1 VVFLA
6 AHIYHCS
13 ESRRATNRAN
23 EGPDMAVNSRRLRSP
38 HDAPATREP
47 VGIAPPAVHPPTR
60 RQLLASAN
68 RAVPFAATLALVL
81 LTLAV
86 GIVPL
91 LGQAPQAPGEPH
103 RTPALVRAMQTAPGR
118 VDDVVLAEAVFRFDQ
133 LPPGAKEVVFFQL
146 TIPPDVTLTALSGPS
161 CGCPG
166 RPVNGGV
173 GAEVVQAGHYSIR
186 LSTPIEVQRRSGAPD
201 EAIAAH
207 TEVTLGPGDAAIYPD
222 YTATAE
228 IRVAGDAPVELIGVA
243 IVGSDGSVVP
253 APMLPDGVRSEELG
267 RSLAREWEKLAGGPV
282 SVSMHRMTLP
292 AALYVGPYEPIGPEA
307 MRVERGEVSRIHYQP
322 GAVDP
327 VYPLEIWREGQ
338 TSPLLGNTPG
348 MRHALITFTEEPSEL
363 LVLLVEPAG
372 MSAQSLAP

>member
-1 VVFLA
+1 
-6 AHIYHCS
+6 
-13 ESRRATNRAN
+13 
-23 EGPDMAVNSRRLRSP
+23 MAVQSERLRSP
-38 HDAPATREP
+38 HDAPAAHEP
-47 VGIAPPAVHPPTR
+47 AGIAPPAFHQPER
-60 RQLLASAN
+60 RRLLATTHRVIS
-68 RAVPFAATLALVL
+68 FAATAALLLLAA
-81 LTLAV
+81 AV

-91 LGQAPQAPGEPH
+91 LRQSPQAPDEPH

-133 LPPGAKEVVFFQL
+133 LPPGAKEVVFYQL
-146 TIPPDVTLTALSGPS
+146 TIPPGVTLTALSGPS

-166 RPVNGGV
+166 WPVNGGV
-173 GAEVVQAGHYSIR
+173 GAEVVRAGHYSIR
-186 LSTPIEVQRRSGAPD
+186 LSTPIEVQRRGGAPG

-222 YTATAE
+222 YTAADE

-243 IVGSDGSVVP
+243 IVGSDGSDFP

-267 RSLAREWEKLAGGPV
+267 RSLTRDWEKLAGGPV
-282 SVSMHRMTLP
+282 SVSLHRMTLP
-292 AALYVGPYEPIGPEA
+292 AALYVGPYEPIGLEA

-348 MRHALITFTEEPSEL
+348 MRHALITFSEEPTEL

-372 MSAQSLAP
+372 ISAQSLAP